1 MYVLSFG
8 IFLPSLFFYLFLT
21 TDPSRFVVDAGLAK
35 LINAIC
41 HVLKMSS
48 ADHRNTHSFV
58 ACCSTFF
65 WQLQSPHHTTST
77 ARFWQKNASQALKRH
92 AGAPKRSPRTAAA
105 RRRQGRAAVES
116 GCHRPNIERM
126 VRPSCFGG
134 SIERMVY
141 DVYHSGSCMIQR
153 GSRAVAILQNHSLI
167 PFKFETRM
175 TPGRARTAAPLG
187 NSRTRAGA
195 ASSP

>member
-1 MYVLSFG
+1 MPFATSLKSVQRIIETPILS
-8 IFLPSLFFYLFLT
+8 L
-21 TDPSRFVVDAGLAK
+21 
-35 LINAIC
+35 
-41 HVLKMSS
+41 
-48 ADHRNTHSFV
+48 
-58 ACCSTFF
+58 
-65 WQLQSPHHTTST
+65 
-77 ARFWQKNASQALKRH
+77 
-92 AGAPKRSPRTAAA
+92 
-105 RRRQGRAAVES
+105 RAAPRFFGNSNLRTTRRAQLAFGKKTLRKPSNATQARQNAAPGRLLPGGVRDELRSS

-195 ASSP
+195 ASNP